1 MVEDESRGA
10 FEEREDGKGGIVPP
24 DFVMHIP
31 ELRWARCKTL
41 SHPDLHGSVS
51 VILKRSVV
59 KIKSLRL

>member
-31 ELRWARCKTL
+31 ELRWRDVKPYLTL
-41 SHPDLHGSVS
+41 ISMAPYP
-51 VILKRSVV
+51 
-59 KIKSLRL
+59 